1 MLCAG
6 LIFVEPSLHRGK
18 GIGCLR
24 GLDVV
29 CLKRGDGAGGAVGV
43 VVAVLVI
50 TVVIAVAAAVIIAG
64 ERSAVSVI
72 FLFRCRGSSWELSGE
87 NSAPAELHK
96 KNLLLLR

>member
-18 GIGCLR
+18 GIGRLR

-43 VVAVLVI
+43 VVAVLVV
-50 TVVIAVAAAVIIAG
+50 TVVIAVAAVIIAG
-64 ERSAVSVI
+64 ERSAVPVI
-72 FLFRCRGSSWELSGE
+72 FLFRCRGSSW
-87 NSAPAELHK
+87 
-96 KNLLLLR
+96 